1 MFSIIGQ
8 KFITRISVIIVS
20 ALSLGMLSAIPSQA
34 VIGASTVSITA
45 SNGTA
50 VRNDNANVAGLSDT
64 TNAGTVTVSFQHTSA
79 SDSVVIS
86 VVKKSAPSTTIPTLL
101 FAFKD
106 TSTSTAVDSFTL
118 RQNFTLGNGSD
129 SISAE
134 GVQVNKIGRAHV

>member
-1 MFSIIGQ
+1 MSNKTIMKRIALTAVTALGIGM
-8 KFITRISVIIVS
+8 V
-20 ALSLGMLSAIPSQA
+20 SAIPSQA
-34 VIGASTVSITA
+34 TIAASSVSITA

-118 RQNFTLGNGSD
+118 RQNFTRSEEHTSELQS
-129 SISAE
+129 
-134 GVQVNKIGRAHV
+134 H